1 MSNNHSTT
9 SSTSIQQN
17 ATAKQIKQITRQRIG
32 VSALADKESISSLSR
47 QRDTSR
53 KFVYA
58 QKDIASSALDDA
70 FSESEKDS
78 DVLFYIPVTKE
89 WLRQVALSLILICH
103 SS

>member
-47 QRDTSR
+47 QHDTSR